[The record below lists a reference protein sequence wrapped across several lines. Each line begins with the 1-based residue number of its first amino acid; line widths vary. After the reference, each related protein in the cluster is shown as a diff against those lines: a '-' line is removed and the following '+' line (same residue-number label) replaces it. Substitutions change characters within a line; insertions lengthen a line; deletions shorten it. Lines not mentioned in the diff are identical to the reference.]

1 MARVGI
7 AIFFALLLC
16 GLAIRANSRFRNQDR
31 LPMQWSLTGD
41 VTWSA
46 PRALAL
52 AFVPALAIGI
62 LTINA
67 VLAMNFQPR
76 LGQESMVI
84 PAFIGT
90 GIVATGIQLLHFWLI
105 AKTLHRDGS

>member
-1 MARVGI
+1 MATVGI
-7 AIFFALLLC
+7 TIFFALLLC

-31 LPMQWSLTGD
+31 LPMQWWLTGD

-67 VLAMNFQPR
+67 VLAINFQPR
-76 LGQESMVI
+76 PGQESIVI
-84 PAFIGT
+84 PTFIGI
-90 GIVATGIQLLHFWLI
+90 GIVATGIQLLHYWLI
-105 AKTLHRDGS
+105 EKSLHRDGS